1 DLRGGE
7 RQALCIDVAGAKQ
20 ANGTDLLL
28 WSCHGGTNQSFSFNR
43 GSGEIRSAMGS
54 WCVDVSSSGAWAGN
68 RVQLWECNG
77 TGAQKFHYD
86 RASGTLQYA
95 AAPSLCV
102 DASGGSLT
110 L

>member
-1 DLRGGE
+1 MLKVLGLVAAAGAATALATSARASVLQARDLRGGE

-68 RVQLWECNG
+68 RVQL
-77 TGAQKFHYD
+77 
-86 RASGTLQYA
+86 
-95 AAPSLCV
+95 
-102 DASGGSLT
+102 
-110 L
+110 